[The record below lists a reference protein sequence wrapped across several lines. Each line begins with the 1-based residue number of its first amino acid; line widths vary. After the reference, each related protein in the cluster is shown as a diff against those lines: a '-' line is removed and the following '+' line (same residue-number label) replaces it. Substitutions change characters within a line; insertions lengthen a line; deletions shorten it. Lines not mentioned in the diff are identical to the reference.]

1 MIKIKQMKD
10 QDLNSFFDSRNTIF
24 SLTDEERI
32 YKFDYIEPIKAFARA
47 TYTSLYVIN
56 YLEQGFEYVSDNP
69 LFLCGNTP
77 QQVLE
82 MGYAFYFKHVPQSD
96 IELLLKINLVG
107 FDFYDKTPIEDR
119 ILYTISYDF
128 HLKNQEG
135 KLILINQKL
144 TPVFLTST
152 GKIWKAICII
162 SLSSERKAGNIKIH
176 KNGENMVHNYN
187 LKLDRWEDSKKIA
200 LSKREKEI
208 LQLSTRGFTINEIA
222 EEIFISPDTVK
233 FHRRKL
239 FEKLDVTNI
248 SEAIAFATSN
258 KLI

>member
-1 MIKIKQMKD
+1 MKEP
-10 QDLNSFFDSRNTIF
+10 DLNSFFDSRNTIDG
-24 SLTDEERI
+24 LTDEERVQKNN
-32 YKFDYIEPIKAFARA
+32 YLEPIKAFARA
-47 TYTSLYVIN
+47 TYTSIYVID
-56 YLEQGFEYVSDNP
+56 YLEQGFEFVSDNP
-69 LFLCGNTP
+69 LFLCGNTAEE
-77 QQVLE
+77 VLE
-82 MGYAFYFKHVPQSD
+82 MGYAFYFKHVPSID
-96 IELLLKINLVG
+96 LELLLKINSVG
-107 FDFYDKTPIEDR
+107 FDFYEKIPLNER

-144 TPVFLTST
+144 TPVFLTNT

-176 KNGENMVHNYN
+176 KNGENKVHNYN
-187 LKLDRWEDSKKIA
+187 LDKDHWEESKKVS

-222 EEIFISPDTVK
+222 DEIFVSPDTVK

-239 FEKLDVTNI
+239 FERLEVTSI
-248 SEAIAFATSN
+248 TEAIAYATNN